1 MKREAEPTEEQP
13 EAKKATGFGGAA
25 VGGCSWSTGGA
36 SFGSLT
42 SSGGGGFGG
51 LAAGGASAR

>member
-36 SFGSLT
+36 S
-42 SSGGGGFGG
+42 
-51 LAAGGASAR
+51 LAA